1 MPSMKHDTIPHT
13 KKGNQ
18 TKTQNDKKRK
28 HLGSRYK
35 ISRTKVF
42 LYITKKKN
50 DKNLVIQKL
59 IYNFAERTK
68 KLTSVKS

>member
-1 MPSMKHDTIPHT
+1 MTQYSTQKT
-13 KKGNQ
+13 KKSN
-18 TKTQNDKKRK
+18 KDIKRLKRK

-42 LYITKKKN
+42 LSITKKKN
-50 DKNLVIQKL
+50 DKNLVIQKV
-59 IYNFAERTK
+59 IYNFAKRTK